1 MEKFKNKKV
10 LMVSTTDNMI
20 WQFLLPHIKYMEE
33 QGATVECACA
43 KTGFWFDELTS
54 NGLVLHEISFARSP
68 LNLKNFKGYKQLKAL
83 QKEKQYDIIYC
94 QQPVGGVMGRLVAK
108 KFKKPCIYVAHGFHF
123 LKGGSKIKNLI
134 FKTIEKHFAKHTTGL
149 VTINNEDYDAAKNW
163 KAKHV
168 YKVNGIGVDLSKY
181 KPNKD
186 LDVAEFKNSLGFEND
201 DFIITSIGELNE
213 NKNTYQILD
222 VIKNIENKKIKYLI
236 VGQGPLKEQMEEFIK
251 TNQLEDRIKLVG
263 FRKDIQNILTISNIY
278 IMPSHREGLSRSMME
293 AMCFGLPVVASRI
306 RGNTDLVGENEG
318 GILCEKCDKEGYKNA
333 ILKIYES
340 KELQKQYKNR
350 NISFVK
356 NFDTKIVL
364 KQFKDIYE
372 ECL

>member
-20 WQFLLPHIKYMEE
+20 WQFLVPHIKYMEE
-33 QGATVECACA
+33 NGATVECACA
-43 KTGFWFDELTS
+43 KTGFWFDELAS
-54 NGLVLHEISFARSP
+54 NGLKLHEISFARSP
-68 LNLKNFKGYKQLKAL
+68 LNPKNLKGYKQLKKL
-83 QKEKQYDIIYC
+83 QKENQYDIIYC

-134 FKTIEKHFAKHTTGL
+134 FKTIEKHFAKHTTAL
-149 VTINNEDYDAAKNW
+149 VTINNEDYEASKGW
-163 KAKHV
+163 KAKHI

-181 KPNKD
+181 KPNTK
-186 LDVAEFKNSLGFEND
+186 LDTKAFKESLGFEKD
-201 DFIITSIGELNE
+201 DFIVTSIGELNE

-222 VIKNIENKKIKYLI
+222 VIKNIKNDKIKYLI

-251 TNQLEDRIKLVG
+251 ANNLENRIKLVG
-263 FRKDIQNILTISNIY
+263 FRKDIQDILTISNVY

-318 GILCEKCDKEGYKNA
+318 GILCEKCDKEAYKNA
-333 ILKIYES
+333 ILQIFES
-340 KELQKQYKNR
+340 KTLQKQYKDR

-356 NFDTKIVL
+356 NFDIDIVL
-364 KQFKDIYE
+364 KQFEDIYE
-372 ECL
+372 ETL